1 MTQLTSVNKRPS
13 FLCFPI
19 PFDHPFTIPTL
30 VATVS
35 ASALLYYYLQATH
48 AADLVEAIRK
58 RDIKKRKQL
67 ERAEDRFA
75 SLKVDKRFV
84 NPFEEWQEVSFL
96 TTALFWLR
104 RWKGNGLPKT
114 QQELEQA
121 LPVQLPDLDKI
132 FLNLKCKNTT
142 KSQEYTTPGTYSSW
156 LGDTTTTALQPRSVK
171 EPVTFTWF
179 GQSTCLITI
188 NGLAILTDPVFSRC
202 SINDYLGPKRLRP
215 IPCSLQAFAKDL
227 DIVLVSHDHFDHLD
241 EKVVYQLGD
250 SVTWYIPLGLRDWFL
265 KRKVTNVVE
274 MDWWQEIRHHSRP
287 DIMIACVP
295 AMHWSG
301 SRTPF
306 EKNGTLWCSFVVK
319 GQDDGVFFCGD
330 TGYSPELFKAIGN
343 AYAPFTLAALPIG
356 SFKPEPMMQHVHMGP
371 EDAIKVH
378 EDLKMPR
385 LSVGIHW
392 GTFMMSDEYYLEP
405 PQILAKMWQK
415 RQQSILASGS
425 HQSIDSLQ
433 EEPDSPSNYDSQS
446 TISLSSSSSIATDG
460 KTPLPNHHSQFITTA
475 FGETVILD

>member
-1 MTQLTSVNKRPS
+1 MTQLTNVNKRPS
-13 FLCFPI
+13 FLSFPI

-48 AADLVEAIRK
+48 TADLVEAVRK
-58 RDIKKRKQL
+58 RDIKKRRQL

-75 SLKVDKRFV
+75 SLKVEKRFV

-114 QQELEQA
+114 QQELERA
-121 LPVQLPDLDKI
+121 LPVQCPALETI
-132 FLNLKCKNTT
+132 FSRNSVKNNI
-142 KSQEYTTPGTYSSW
+142 KYQNP
-156 LGDTTTTALQPRSVK
+156 QPAQPIK

-188 NGLAILTDPVFSRC
+188 DGLAILTDPVFSQC

-215 IPCSLQAFAKDL
+215 IPCSLQDFAKDL

-306 EKNGTLWCSFVVK
+306 EKNGTLWCSYVVK
-319 GQDDGVFFCGD
+319 GQAQGGVFFCGD
-330 TGYSPELFKAIGN
+330 TGYSPELFKAIGA

-371 EDAIKVH
+371 EDAIRVH

-392 GTFMMSDEYYLEP
+392 GTFMMSDEHYLEP
-405 PQILAKMWQK
+405 PRTLARLWQD
-415 RQQSILASGS
+415 RQDQTQSILGHHHIIS
-425 HQSIDSLQ
+425 Q
-433 EEPDSPSNYDSQS
+433 EEPELAANDDTPS
-446 TISLSSSSSIATDG
+446 TVSLSSSSSTTTNDKLA
-460 KTPLPNHHSQFITTA
+460 LPMYASQFVTTA
-475 FGETVILD
+475 FGETVVLA